1 MTKGVDL
8 QNLAVV
14 TYLICAPIYSLF
26 YKLQKIFIYWDLLT
40 GCVDFKFR
48 LNAPYKEVNWLPPF

>member
-8 QNLAVV
+8 QNLTVV
-14 TYLICAPIYSLF
+14 TYLICAPICSLF